1 MRIGVFIALFF
12 LFNLGV
18 QGQSV
23 FFSDDEAGTR
33 NILYNEEQN
42 FEIRL
47 HTNGMSIGYNKGEII
62 KYYLTRTFH
71 LDIGY
76 LRHPKEFRQNLRSQA
91 VLQSLTSTSGYIFG
105 KQNSLL
111 TIRGGIGQIR
121 YFGEKAKRKGVAV
134 GVSYQGGPSIGIL
147 KPYYLDLKR
156 FDEET
161 GSGIRPSSEKYSE
174 ENASLFLD
182 PNSIY
187 SYSGFFKGLGEIKF
201 IAGLQARGA
210 VHFSWGSNDKYVK
223 VLESGV
229 MIDFYARKMPLLI
242 NEQNR
247 SLFVN
252 LYLSLQFGKRN

>member
-1 MRIGVFIALFF
+1 MRIRLAILVLFISYAAAY
-12 LFNLGV
+12 
-18 QGQSV
+18 GQSV
-23 FFSDDEAGTR
+23 FFPDESAGQQ
-33 NILYNEEQN
+33 NILYNEEQT
-42 FEIRL
+42 FEFRL
-47 HTNGMSIGYNKGEII
+47 HTNGLSFGYNKGTIL

-91 VLQSLTSTSGYIFG
+91 VLQSLTSTSGYIYG

-111 TIRGGIGQIR
+111 TIRGGLGQIR

-134 GVSYQGGPSIGIL
+134 GLSYEAGPSLGIL

-156 FDEET
+156 FDEEN
-161 GSGIRPSSEKYSE
+161 GSGVRPSSERYSE

-187 SYSGFFKGLGEIKF
+187 SYSGFFKGLGQIKI
-201 IAGLQARGA
+201 IAGVQARGA

-223 VLESGV
+223 ILESGV
-229 MIDFYARKMPLLI
+229 MIDFYARRMPLLI

>member
-1 MRIGVFIALFF
+1 MRIGLILAMFFF
-12 LFNLGV
+12 LTLGI
-18 QGQSV
+18 QSQSV
-23 FFSDDEAGTR
+23 FFSDDEAGTS
-33 NILYNEEQN
+33 NILYNEEQT

-47 HTNGMSIGYNKGEII
+47 HTNGMSFGYNKGEII

-134 GVSYQGGPSIGIL
+134 GVSYQGGPNLGIL

-187 SYSGFFKGLGEIKF
+187 SYSGFFKGLGEIKI

-229 MIDFYARKMPLLI
+229 MVDFYARKIPLLI